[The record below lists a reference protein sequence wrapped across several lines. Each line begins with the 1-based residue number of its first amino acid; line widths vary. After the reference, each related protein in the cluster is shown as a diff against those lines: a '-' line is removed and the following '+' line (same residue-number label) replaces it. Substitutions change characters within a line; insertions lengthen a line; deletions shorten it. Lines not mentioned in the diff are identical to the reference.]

1 MIKIENF
8 CKPNATEL
16 IGIKGAFDECIEGD
30 LKPCPLCGRIPKP
43 MVRVDSLDGY
53 FSAVS
58 CFGGKCVSHA
68 YVSAIGHGN
77 YMDVLNNAIAEWNNG
92 IIEIDTGNHQRHLF
106 SVNDNAIIEDCCA
119 TCIYC
124 RTIKTPEITGHS
136 VDYVCQN
143 NGSVIYDINIKNCD
157 EMFLPRTPKVRGES
171 NGKNLD

>member
-1 MIKIENF
+1 MIKIKNY

-16 IGIKGAFDECIEGD
+16 IGIKGAFDECIEGE

-58 CFGGKCVSHA
+58 CFGGECVSHA

-92 IIEIDTGNHQRHLF
+92 IIDKDKIPNHTTSL
-106 SVNDNAIIEDCCA
+106 C
-119 TCIYC
+119 
-124 RTIKTPEITGHS
+124 
-136 VDYVCQN
+136 
-143 NGSVIYDINIKNCD
+143 
-157 EMFLPRTPKVRGES
+157 
-171 NGKNLD
+171 